1 MDRGTDRW
9 GPVAA
14 GGRRAPDP
22 LGAPSPEGS
31 MTPLDWDNVADCA
44 LKRWRQPW
52 SPSSRYGDYESWR
65 AALDLAALQQRRK

>member
-1 MDRGTDRW
+1 
-9 GPVAA
+9 
-14 GGRRAPDP
+14 
-22 LGAPSPEGS
+22 

-65 AALDLAALQQRRK
+65 AALDLAALQQRRR